1 MSKQVFINVPAN
13 DLKLARDFY
22 TKIGF
27 SVKEE
32 YSNDMALAVYLDE
45 IYIMLVSES
54 FFKQI
59 TDRDIAD
66 TSKVSEV
73 AIAIS
78 LASNEE
84 VDSFFAKA
92 KAAGAPWTRDAEEEE
107 PGLYAASFR
116 DPFGHH
122 FAVHHMNMG

>member
-1 MSKQVFINVPAN
+1 MSKQVFINLPAS
-13 DLKLARDFY
+13 DLKQAREFY

-32 YSNDMALAVYLDE
+32 FSNDMALAVYMDE
-45 IYIMLVSES
+45 IYIMLVSEG

-59 TDRDIAD
+59 TDREIAD
-66 TSKVSEV
+66 KTVSEV

-78 LASNEE
+78 LGSNKE
-84 VDSFFAKA
+84 VDDMFALA
-92 KAAGAPWTRDAEEEE
+92 KEAGAPWTRDAEEEE